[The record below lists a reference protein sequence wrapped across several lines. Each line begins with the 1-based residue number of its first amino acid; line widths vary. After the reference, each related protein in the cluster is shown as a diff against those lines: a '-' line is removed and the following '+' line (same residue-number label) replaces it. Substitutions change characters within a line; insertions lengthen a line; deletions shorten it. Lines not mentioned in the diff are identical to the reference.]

1 MASKPSKRVM
11 GHGTIYRRPNGS
23 WAGEIT
29 VDGKRSTAYARTQA
43 ECVARLQALQ
53 AQVAGGLPPVDQRTT
68 VGAYL
73 TGWLEL
79 VSTRVKPRTMR
90 HYTYMVGL
98 IRGEIGRS
106 RLAKLSPADVESMLS
121 RLRESGLGA
130 QTCAHVRA
138 TLRIALRDA
147 QRRDQVTRNAA
158 QIARADPVP
167 EREPRLLS
175 PEAAWGVLAAIE
187 DPQLRRMATV
197 ALHVGIR
204 QGELLGLRWQDIDWE
219 NGEIHVSRQLQRTEG
234 RYELGEVKSRKSKRA
249 LPLTPAATE
258 ALTQERES
266 QQAARSG
273 GRRLREP
280 IPDLVFETAT
290 GQPRSGFAVTHQ
302 FAAALAAAGL
312 EPMHWHHLRHA
323 FSGLMLGAG
332 VEIATVSALLGHSSV
347 ALTARTY
354 AGVERSLK
362 HDATDR
368 LARRLTRPEN
378 PVTVRLP

>member
-1 MASKPSKRVM
+1 M

-29 VDGKRSTAYARTQA
+29 VDGSRRTAYARTQA
-43 ECVARLQALQ
+43 ECVAKLQALQ
-53 AQVAGGLPPVDQRTT
+53 AQAAGGLPAVDQRTQ

-73 TGWLEL
+73 TGWLE
-79 VSTRVKPRTMR
+79 VVGTRVKPRSVR

-98 IRGEIGRS
+98 IRGQIGRVK
-106 RLAKLSPADVESMLS
+106 LAKLSPADVESMLS
-121 RLRESGLGA
+121 RLRESGLSP

-138 TLRIALRDA
+138 TLRVALRDA
-147 QRRDQVTRNAA
+147 QRHDRVTRNAA
-158 QIARADPVP
+158 QIAKADPVP

-187 DPQLRRMATV
+187 DPQLRRMTTV
-197 ALHVGIR
+197 ALHAGVR

-219 NGEIHVSRQLQRTEG
+219 NGELHVSRQLQRTEG
-234 RYELGEVKSRKSKRA
+234 RYELGDVKSRKSKRA
-249 LPLTPAATE
+249 LPLTPAAVK
-258 ALTQERES
+258 ALSDERDS
-266 QQAARSG
+266 QKLARGSSG
-273 GRRLREP
+273 WRREP

-290 GQPRSGFAVTHQ
+290 GQPRSGSAVTHQ

-368 LARRLTRPEN
+368 LARRLAHPER
-378 PVTVRLP
+378 T